1 MMDRGAA
8 LQARNGRREPMDRK
22 IVIVDDEVHIR
33 TLLEQ
38 SLEELEEDYDVE
50 ILTAENGQEGLDVI
64 RETRPGLVLLDVM
77 MPMMNGYD
85 VCKAIREDPDLADVQ
100 VILLTAK
107 GQEADRE
114 RGVEVGATRY
124 MTKPFDPD
132 ELLEIAKGMLGL
144 SA

>member
-1 MMDRGAA
+1 MNQR
-8 LQARNGRREPMDRK
+8 

-33 TLLEQ
+33 ALLEQ
-38 SLEELEEDYDVE
+38 SLEELEVDYGIE
-50 ILTAENGQEGLDVI
+50 ILSATNGQEGLEVI
-64 RETRPGLVLLDVM
+64 KDKRPQLVLLDVM

-85 VCKAIREDPDLADVQ
+85 VCQAIRDDPALSDTS

-114 RGVEVGATRY
+114 RGVTVGATRY

-132 ELLEIAKGMLGL
+132 ELLEVAKNLLGVQE
-144 SA
+144 